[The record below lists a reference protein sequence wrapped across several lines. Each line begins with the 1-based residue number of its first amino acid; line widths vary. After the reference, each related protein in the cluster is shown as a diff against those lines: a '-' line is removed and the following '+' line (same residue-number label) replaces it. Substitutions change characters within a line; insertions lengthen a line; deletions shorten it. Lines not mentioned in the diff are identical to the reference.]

1 MKTTTVSRL
10 SLDDYLKLQYRF
22 DVIAD
27 PDGGWVIDF
36 PDLPGCTTQADTP
49 DEIVPMAEEG
59 RQLWIESMYERGL
72 EIPLPSYPEE
82 YSGKFN
88 LRLPKSL
95 HRKLAESAERDG
107 VSLNQYAVMLL
118 SRGDAQRTIR
128 SSLEAI
134 EHQLSTWAQQMTD
147 TRAATENADKRPT
160 VQYDDEGR
168 PRSKDEPYLRL
179 VETRA
184 A

>member
-1 MKTTTVSRL
+1 M
-10 SLDDYLKLQYRF
+10 SLDDYLGLQYRF

-36 PDLPGCTTQADTP
+36 PDLPGCTTQADTL

-72 EIPLPSYPEE
+72 AIPLPSYPEE

-107 VSLNQYAVMLL
+107 VSLNQYVVTLL
-118 SRGDAQRTIR
+118 SRRDAQQSIQHELMAIR
-128 SSLEAI
+128 GQI
-134 EHQLSTWAQQMTD
+134 EQLHKVPAT
-147 TRAATENADKRPT
+147 TR
-160 VQYDDEGR
+160 
-168 PRSKDEPYLRL
+168 
-179 VETRA
+179 
-184 A
+184 